1 MPQLNG
7 SSQPVNLGQ
16 GYSIRAPGVRGN
28 AEMRTSGPAGAAR
41 SRSATIED
49 GTAELDAALAATN
62 VTEVR
67 QIELTVQSSAGAAAA
82 GGAPLRSVDRQQD
95 VVELAVP
102 DLGPENGQLV
112 LACDESGVLTWHLPL
127 EDTGDG
133 ETGGTRGGGG
143 SVKRFLIPATVV
155 APASEGDTANRGIL
169 GAIGKKLLKVLIYPI
184 TDPIIG
190 KLTDFFAEK
199 WEARKRPYGLRDFAP
214 ANFRD
219 AGDHSLAAADW
230 DRLKGGRSLMF
241 VHGTFSTA
249 HGAFQS
255 ISDATFSSLH
265 SRYGGRVFA
274 FNHFSLSHDPE
285 QNMKW
290 LLDNSPDVNM
300 EVDIVCHS
308 RGGLVART
316 LAEHP
321 AVMNLDAGRFGVRKI
336 VFVGV
341 PNAGTP
347 LANAD
352 HMVQM
357 LDRLTTALNL
367 FPTGPVTETLEAI
380 ITAVKVFAH
389 AGLKGLDGLAAMQ
402 PGGKFL
408 SRLNAG
414 AAASG
419 ATGTSAAVS
428 SGNGAQYFA
437 IGADYQPKNDG
448 LKALLRGTV
457 ANAVLDRVFEDV
469 ANDLV
474 VPEPGVF
481 GVDDCPTFPVH
492 DDRLLR
498 IPASEGVIHT
508 TLFGYEKSGEKML
521 EWLAAD

>member
-7 SSQPVNLGQ
+7 SSQPVSLGQ

-28 AEMRTSGPAGAAR
+28 AEMSSSGPAGTGR

-67 QIELTVQSSAGAAAA
+67 QIELTVQPAVGAVVT
-82 GGAPLRSVDRQQD
+82 GGARLRSMDGQQD

-112 LACDESGVLTWHLPL
+112 LSCDESGVLTWHLPI
-127 EDTGDG
+127 EEPGDVQAR
-133 ETGGTRGGGG
+133 GTRGSG

-155 APASEGDTANRGIL
+155 RPAPEGDTANRGIL
-169 GAIGKKLLKVLIYPI
+169 GAIGRKILKVLIYPI
-184 TDPIIG
+184 TDPVIG
-190 KLTDFFAEK
+190 KLTDFFAGK
-199 WEARKRPYGLRDFAP
+199 WETRNRPYGLRDFAP
-214 ANFRD
+214 DNFRD
-219 AGDHSLAAADW
+219 AGNHSLATSDW
-230 DRLKGGRSLMF
+230 DRLKAGRALMF

-249 HGAFQS
+249 HGAFNA
-255 ISDATFSSLH
+255 IPDAIFSKLH
-265 SRYGGRVFA
+265 ARYDGRVFA

-285 QNMKW
+285 ENIKW
-290 LLDNSPDVNM
+290 LLANSPDVGM
-300 EVDIVCHS
+300 EVDIICHS

-321 AVMNLDAGRFGVRKI
+321 ALMNLGRDKMGVKKI

-347 LANAD
+347 LADAD

-389 AGLKGLDGLAAMQ
+389 GGLKGLDGLAAMQ

-408 SRLNAG
+408 SMLNAG
-414 AAASG
+414 IATNGGNGSATVAA
-419 ATGTSAAVS
+419 
-428 SGNGAQYFA
+428 GAQYFA
-437 IGADYQPKNDG
+437 IGADYEPANDG

-457 ANAVLDRVFEDV
+457 ANAVLDRVFQDV

-481 GVDDCPTFPVH
+481 GVDDCPTFPIH

-498 IPASEGVIHT
+498 IPGSEGVIHT
-508 TLFGYEKSGEKML
+508 TLFGYEKTGSKML